1 MAYTVFSMGNEG
13 KIKSFS
19 RLRAAGSHNARMA
32 HGENSKDI
40 DNANPDYDGFNQ
52 DLMPMFNGKS
62 YVAFDDINNKYDY
75 PAFKLNKRW
84 LDRMESVEYYSK
96 KNYTNIKKK
105 TNIAL
110 EFVVSFSSDASDDIN
125 LAAWKQANID
135 WFNKTFNV
143 APDNKNNVI
152 SAICHLDEKTAH
164 IHFIVIPIDENGRL
178 NSQRWI
184 GGTDKMCK
192 LRDSYDKA
200 MEHLGLEKGVERSR
214 ASKDDLP
221 HIYKLI
227 QQGAV
232 LPERALDETLEDFTE
247 RTLEYLKAESAKETI
262 RIKEAENESLRAIS
276 IAAEEQRKE
285 IELEL
290 ERVRKTLPKDVSRL
304 EEQKKYLTDE
314 IAELNERI
322 ARDQQIINDALRLRV
337 AKQVRDYYRKDS
349 TINEAFDT
357 VINAINGYDDALE
370 RELIRKSE
378 IDEIEYDA
386 VS

>member
-19 RLRAAGSHNARMA
+19 RLYAVASHNARMA
-32 HGENSKDI
+32 LGTNEKNI

-52 DLMPMFNGKS
+52 DLMPMFRGQS
-62 YVAFDDINNKYDY
+62 YVAFDDIRDKYAYDG
-75 PAFKLNKRW
+75 FKLYTKW
-84 LDRMESVEYYSK
+84 MERMSTIDYYQGK
-96 KNYTNIKKK
+96 KYNNIKKN
-105 TNIAL
+105 TNLAL
-110 EFVVSFSSDASDDIN
+110 EFVVSFSSDASDNIN
-125 LAAWKQANID
+125 LAAWKQANIE

-143 APDNKNNVI
+143 APDKKNNII

-164 IHFIVIPIDENGRL
+164 IHFIVVPVDEKGRL

-184 GGTDKMCK
+184 GGTDKMCQ
-192 LRDSYDKA
+192 LRESYDNA
-200 MEHLGLEKGVERSR
+200 MEHLGLERGVERSR
-214 ASKDDLP
+214 ASKGDLP

-227 QQGAV
+227 QQCAV
-232 LPERALDETLEDFTE
+232 LPEREANETLEDFTE
-247 RTLEYLKAESAKETI
+247 RTLEYLRAESAKETL
-262 RIKEAENESLRAIS
+262 RIKEAESESLRAIS

-290 ERVRKTLPKDVSRL
+290 VRARKTLPKDVSRL
-304 EEQKKYLTDE
+304 EEQKQYLTDE
-314 IAELNERI
+314 LAELNERI
-322 ARDQQIINDALRLRV
+322 AKDQEIINDAIRLRV
-337 AKQVRDYYRKDS
+337 AKKVRDYYRKDP

-370 RELIRKSE
+370 RELIKE
-378 IDEIEYDA
+378 TEEMEYDA